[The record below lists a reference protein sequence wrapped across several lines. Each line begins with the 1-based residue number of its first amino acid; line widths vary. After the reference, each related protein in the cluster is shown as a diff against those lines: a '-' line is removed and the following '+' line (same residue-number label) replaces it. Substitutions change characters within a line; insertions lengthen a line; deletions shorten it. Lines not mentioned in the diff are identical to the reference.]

1 MARGPLAGGLRS
13 RWVALDCRVSAY
25 ACPRGRR
32 LGPVAGA
39 KPTMSASRGP
49 SSAMAVAGRS
59 HSPLRAVV
67 ATACWTA
74 TLSKLHQRRR
84 QPLAALART
93 AGGARGAR
101 VRTKRRRS
109 ASQSRC
115 QRPPTSQASTRR
127 RCGPGPRSSGYRSSL
142 RRRAASRAAPS
153 VRWDWC
159 AGMACRVSG
168 LTRVASQHSASP
180 WGVAPCT
187 TMSRRRWSSDGT
199 AAGVAARAC
208 CGMTRP
214 SGPTASRATR
224 TQARST
230 MPARRPS
237 APLRGHASAWSPRES
252 RAAPQPGARLPAPH
266 RCRAKGKGSR
276 RRRRSAVCICSGRRV
291 SPGSLGMAVSQA
303 PACGPAC
310 ERRRACSGAAREG
323 SRVCSR

>member
-1 MARGPLAGGLRS
+1 MVGDVPCPMSHDLPVTCAARRCSRAPSSGQSRSASRSKPRSRATRWSWPNDNNQSMEPFFFSRSMAQGPLAGGLRS

-25 ACPRGRR
+25 ARPRGRR

-93 AGGARGAR
+93 AGGARGVR
-101 VRTKRRRS
+101 VCTKRRRS

-180 WGVAPCT
+180 
-187 TMSRRRWSSDGT
+187 
-199 AAGVAARAC
+199 
-208 CGMTRP
+208 
-214 SGPTASRATR
+214 
-224 TQARST
+224 
-230 MPARRPS
+230 
-237 APLRGHASAWSPRES
+237 
-252 RAAPQPGARLPAPH
+252 
-266 RCRAKGKGSR
+266 
-276 RRRRSAVCICSGRRV
+276 
-291 SPGSLGMAVSQA
+291 
-303 PACGPAC
+303 
-310 ERRRACSGAAREG
+310 
-323 SRVCSR
+323 